1 MTAAKTT
8 QKTAPPGVGNRG
20 KGRPKGSK
28 NKTCVSR
35 DVREMALNALN
46 RKGGEEYLMRQA
58 DENPK
63 AFMALLSRLIPTKV
77 EGDAENPVRVLHTI
91 KRVIINGDGERRIDD

>member
-1 MTAAKTT
+1 MTETAAKPKRT
-8 QKTAPPGVGNRG
+8 PRGNEG

-35 DVREMALNALN
+35 DVRQMALNALN

-58 DENPK
+58 EENPK
-63 AFMALLSRLIPTKV
+63 AFMAMLTRLIPNKI
-77 EGDAENPVRVLHTI
+77 EGDADNPLRMIHKIERVFI
-91 KRVIINGDGERRIDD
+91 DSAEEGNGDD